1 LLHTFVEERTELP
14 GSVLKWFFDT
24 FEKGNAL
31 LLRFLT
37 LVLHAVET
45 VFLLWITLVLSGLL
59 VFCMREAHDL
69 HSAFN
74 GFQAFRLKLTAWL
87 EDMPLWKS
95 AIALAAGIIYFII
108 VGSGM
113 VNLAQSLP
121 FGF

>member
-1 LLHTFVEERTELP
+1 MLSR
-14 GSVLKWFFDT
+14 VLILIF
-24 FEKGNAL
+24 
-31 LLRFLT
+31 
-37 LVLHAVET
+37 HAVES

-59 VFCMREAHDL
+59 VFCMREAHDM

-74 GFQAFRLKLTAWL
+74 GFQAFRLKLTGWL

-95 AIALAAGIIYFII
+95 AMAIAAGIIYFII

-121 FGF
+121 YGF